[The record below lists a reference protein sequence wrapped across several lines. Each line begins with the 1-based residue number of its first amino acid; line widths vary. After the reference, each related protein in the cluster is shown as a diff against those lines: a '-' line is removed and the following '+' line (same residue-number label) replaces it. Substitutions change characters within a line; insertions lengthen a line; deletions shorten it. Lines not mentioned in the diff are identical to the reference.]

1 MDILEK
7 ERAVQRNI
15 IEIFKENFGTTITEN
30 EILDTIPEQKFKNN
44 LTNYYESISDLFFI
58 EPENSESIKGKV
70 KDTIKRVAE
79 LWTVTFHYFLP

>member
-15 IEIFKENFGTTITEN
+15 IEIFKENFGTTITES
-30 EILDTIPEQKFKNN
+30 EILDTIPEKEFKSN
-44 LTNYYESISDLFFI
+44 LASYYEAISDLFFI
-58 EPENSESIKGKV
+58 EPENLESIKGKV